1 MDFTDFS
8 NKVDDGFTLIPLI
21 KELDTIDNDAIDI
34 YAEHFDK
41 KKSFF
46 FESLEGDK
54 NWSRYTI
61 IGCSS
66 GDYIEIFGSK
76 IKKFTNFTLD
86 NELSHKNPVR
96 WIEDYFSTYKVF
108 IAENL
113 PSFCG
118 GFVGHFSF
126 ESVCFFEESIIRKK
140 QLNDINA
147 PDISLIICKDFIV
160 FDKVN
165 NKIFIVVFSDNTESG
180 YKVSQKK
187 INNYETLINKKLI
200 KKQPYKSSKKL
211 IIKDDFEKADFLKA
225 VNDIKKYINS
235 GDVMQVVLSQ
245 RMTIDFEEEPIDFYR
260 ELRRINPSPYMYYLN
275 MGDYTVVGSSPE
287 ILARL
292 ENRKVTVRPIAGTRP
307 RGDSPIQ
314 DKKNEVDLINDK
326 KELAEHLMLIDLGRN
341 DIGRICKTGTVNLT
355 DKMII
360 EKYSHVMHIV
370 SNVEGTL
377 GPKHSMFDVLRATFP
392 AGTVSGA
399 PKIRALQIIFELENI
414 NRGIYAGAIGYF
426 GWNGNMDTAIAI
438 RTCVIKSNKLYIQCG
453 AGIVYD
459 SIPEN
464 EWDETI
470 NKGKAIIRALEKLR
484 EYE

>member
-1 MDFTDFS
+1 MNFSDFLS
-8 NKVDDGFTLIPLI
+8 KVNDGFTLIPLI
-21 KELDTIDNDAIDI
+21 KEIDKIDNDAIDI
-34 YAEHFDK
+34 YAQHFDE

-66 GDYIEIFGSK
+66 GDYIEVTGHE
-76 IKKFTNFTLD
+76 IKKFNNYKLERKFTD
-86 NELSHKNPVR
+86 NNPVK
-96 WIEDYFSTYKVF
+96 WLEDFFSSHKVF
-108 IAENL
+108 IAKNL

-126 ESVCFFEESIIRKK
+126 ESVCFFEDSIIRKK
-140 QLNDINA
+140 QSNDINA
-147 PDISLIICKDFIV
+147 PDISLIICKEFIV

-165 NKIFIVVFSDNTESG
+165 NKIYIVVFSDNSESS
-180 YKVSQKK
+180 YKTSQKK
-187 INNYETLINKKLI
+187 INHYQNLINKKII
-200 KKQPYKSSKKL
+200 KKENRKSSKNM
-211 IIKDDFEKADFLKA
+211 IIKNDFEKDDFLKA
-225 VNDIKKYINS
+225 VKDIKTYITS

-245 RMTIDFEEEPIDFYR
+245 RMTINFEEEPIDFYR
-260 ELRRINPSPYMYYLN
+260 ELRKINPSPYMYYLN
-275 MGDYTVVGSSPE
+275 MGDYIVVGSSPE

-292 ENRKVTVRPIAGTRP
+292 ENSKVTVRPIAGTRP
-307 RGDSPIQ
+307 RGGTPTQ
-314 DKKNEVDLINDK
+314 DKEYELDLMNDK

-341 DIGRICKTGTVNLT
+341 DIGRICDTGTINLT
-355 DKMII
+355 DRMII

-370 SNVEGTL
+370 SNVEGRIK
-377 GPKHSMFDVLRATFP
+377 PKLSMFDVLKATFP

-399 PKIRALQIIFELENI
+399 PKIRALQIIFELESI

-438 RTCVIKSNKLYIQCG
+438 RTCIIKSNKLYIQCG
-453 AGIVYD
+453 AGIVHD
-459 SIPEN
+459 SVPES

-484 EYE
+484 EHK

>member
-1 MDFTDFS
+1 MDFSDFS

-21 KELDTIDNDAIDI
+21 KELDEIDNDAIDL
-34 YAEHFDK
+34 YAEHFDN

-61 IGCSS
+61 IGCPS
-66 GDYIEIFGSK
+66 GDYIEIFGNK
-76 IKKFTNFTLD
+76 IKKFSNFALD
-86 NELSHKNPVR
+86 NELNHENPIA
-96 WIEDYFSTYKVF
+96 WLEDYFSSYKVF
-108 IAENL
+108 IARNL

-126 ESVCFFEESIIRKK
+126 ESVCFFEESVARKE
-140 QLNDINA
+140 QSNDINA
-147 PDISLIICKDFIV
+147 PDISLILCKEFIV

-165 NKIFIVVFSDNTESG
+165 NKVYIVVFSDNSKSA
-180 YKVSQKK
+180 YMISQKK
-187 INNYETLINKKLI
+187 IKHYEALI
-200 KKQPYKSSKKL
+200 KKQLTKKEPLKSSKTLTIKNDFQ
-211 IIKDDFEKADFLKA
+211 KDDFIEA
-225 VNDIKKYINS
+225 VKDIKKYITS

-245 RMTIDFEEEPIDFYR
+245 RMTIDFEEKPIDFYR
-260 ELRRINPSPYMYYLN
+260 ELRKINPSPYMYYLN

-292 ENRKVTVRPIAGTRP
+292 ENDKVTVRPIAGTRP
-307 RGDSPIQ
+307 RGNSQ
-314 DKKNEVDLINDK
+314 TLDKDYEIDLINDK

-341 DIGRICKTGTVNLT
+341 DIGRICETGTVELT
-355 DKMII
+355 DQMII

-370 SNVEGTL
+370 SNVEGKIKPSL
-377 GPKHSMFDVLRATFP
+377 SMFDVLKATFP

-414 NRGIYAGAIGYF
+414 NRGIYAGAIGYL

-484 EYE
+484 E

>member
-1 MDFTDFS
+1 MDFSDFS
-8 NKVDDGFTLIPLI
+8 NKVDDGFTLIPII
-21 KELDTIDNDAIDI
+21 KELDEIDNDAIDL
-34 YAEHFDK
+34 YAEHFDN

-61 IGCSS
+61 IGCPS
-66 GDYIEIFGSK
+66 GDYIEIFGNK
-76 IKKFTNFTLD
+76 IKKFSNFALD
-86 NELSHKNPVR
+86 DELNHENPIA
-96 WIEDYFSTYKVF
+96 WLEDYFSSYKVF
-108 IAENL
+108 IARNL

-126 ESVCFFEESIIRKK
+126 ESVCFFEESVTRKK
-140 QLNDINA
+140 QSNDINA
-147 PDISLIICKDFIV
+147 PDISLILCKEFIV

-165 NKIFIVVFSDNTESG
+165 NKVYIVVFSNISKSA
-180 YKVSQKK
+180 YMISQNKIKHYEALLNRQLTKK
-187 INNYETLINKKLI
+187 EPL
-200 KKQPYKSSKKL
+200 KSSKTLTIKNDFE
-211 IIKDDFEKADFLKA
+211 KDDFIEA
-225 VNDIKKYINS
+225 VKDIKKYITS

-245 RMTIDFEEEPIDFYR
+245 RMTIDFEEKPIDFYR
-260 ELRRINPSPYMYYLN
+260 ELRKINPSPYMYYLN

-292 ENRKVTVRPIAGTRP
+292 ENDKVTVRPIAGTRP
-307 RGDSPIQ
+307 RGDSQ
-314 DKKNEVDLINDK
+314 TLDKNYEIDLLNDK

-341 DIGRICKTGTVNLT
+341 DIGRICETGTVQLT
-355 DKMII
+355 DQMII

-370 SNVEGTL
+370 SNVEGKIKPSL
-377 GPKHSMFDVLRATFP
+377 SMFDVLKATFP

-414 NRGIYAGAIGYF
+414 NRGIYAGAIGYL

-484 EYE
+484 E

>member
-8 NKVDDGFTLIPLI
+8 KKVDDGFTLIPLI
-21 KELDTIDNDAIDI
+21 KEIDEIGNDAIDL
-34 YAEHFDK
+34 YAEHFDE

-66 GDYIEIFGSK
+66 GDFIEIFGNK
-76 IKKFTNFTLD
+76 IKKFNNFKLE
-86 NELSHKNPVR
+86 NELNHDKPLR
-96 WIEDYFSTYKVF
+96 WLEEHFLSYKVF
-108 IAENL
+108 IAKNL

-126 ESVCFFEESIIRKK
+126 ESVCFFEESVIRKK
-140 QLNDINA
+140 QYNDVNT
-147 PDISLIICKDFIV
+147 PDISLIICKEFIV

-165 NKIFIVVFSDNTESG
+165 NKIFIVVFSDDSESG
-180 YKVSQKK
+180 YKASQNK
-187 INNYETLINKKLI
+187 INEYETLLNTELTTKEPK
-200 KKQPYKSSKKL
+200 KSSKDM
-211 IIKDDFEKADFLKA
+211 IIENDFKKNDFLKA
-225 VNDIKKYINS
+225 VKDIKKYIIS

-245 RMTIDFEEEPIDFYR
+245 RMTIDFNEKPIDFYR
-260 ELRRINPSPYMYYLN
+260 ELRKINPSPYMYYLN

-292 ENRKVTVRPIAGTRP
+292 ENNKVTVRPIAGTRP
-307 RGDSPIQ
+307 RGSSPESDKDYEADLLHDS
-314 DKKNEVDLINDK
+314 

-341 DIGRICKTGTVNLT
+341 DIGRICETGSVELT
-355 DKMII
+355 DQMII

-370 SNVEGTL
+370 SNVEGKL
-377 GPKHSMFDVLRATFP
+377 KPELSMFDVLRATFP

-399 PKIRALQIIFELENI
+399 PKIRALQIIFELESI
-414 NRGIYAGAIGYF
+414 NRGIYAGAIGYL
-426 GWNGNMDTAIAI
+426 GWNGNMDTAISI
-438 RTCVIKSNKLYIQCG
+438 RTCVIKSNKLHIQCG

-470 NKGKAIIRALEKLR
+470 NKGKAIIKALEKLR
-484 EYE
+484 E

>member
-1 MDFTDFS
+1 MDFSDFL

-21 KELDTIDNDAIDI
+21 REIDKIDNDAIDI
-34 YAEHFDK
+34 YAEHFDE

-66 GDYIEIFGSK
+66 GDYIEIFGSN
-76 IKKFTNFTLD
+76 IKKFSNFILEKEITD
-86 NELSHKNPVR
+86 HNPMA
-96 WIEDYFSTYKVF
+96 WLENFFSSYKVF
-108 IAENL
+108 IANNL

-126 ESVCFFEESIIRKK
+126 ESVCFFEDSVIRKK
-140 QLNDINA
+140 QYNDINA
-147 PDISLIICKDFIV
+147 PDISLIICKEFIV

-165 NKIFIVVFSDNTESG
+165 NKIFIVVFSDNSETG
-180 YKVSQKK
+180 YNQSQEK
-187 INNYETLINKKLI
+187 INHYETLINKEII
-200 KKQPYKSSKKL
+200 KKENQLSSKSM
-211 IIKDDFEKADFLKA
+211 IIKNDFEKKDFLKA
-225 VNDIKKYINS
+225 VNQIKKYINS

-245 RMTIDFEEEPIDFYR
+245 RMTIDFEENPIDFYR
-260 ELRRINPSPYMYYLN
+260 ELRKINPSPYMYYLN
-275 MGDYTVVGSSPE
+275 MGNYTVVGSSPE
-287 ILARL
+287 ILVRL
-292 ENRKVTVRPIAGTRP
+292 ENKKVTVRPIAGTRP
-307 RGDSPIQ
+307 RGNTPAI
-314 DKKNEVDLINDK
+314 DKNNEDDLINDK

-341 DIGRICKTGTVNLT
+341 DIGRICETGSVDLT
-355 DKMII
+355 DKMLI

-370 SNVEGTL
+370 SNVEGKIKPNL
-377 GPKHSMFDVLRATFP
+377 SMFDVLKATFP

-414 NRGIYAGAIGYF
+414 NRGIYAGAIGYL

-438 RTCVIKSNKLYIQCG
+438 RTCVIRSNKLYIQCG

-464 EWDETI
+464 EWEETI

-484 EYE
+484 E

>member
-1 MDFTDFS
+1 MEFNEFLKKA
-8 NKVDDGFTLIPLI
+8 NEGYKLIPII
-21 KELDTIDNDAIDI
+21 KEIESFDREAIDI
-34 YAEHFDK
+34 YSNHFDE

-66 GDYIEIFGSK
+66 GDFIEIYGNEIHRFSNFFCEEK
-76 IKKFTNFTLD
+76 IKHSNPIEWLEECFNKFKAYIP
-86 NELSHKNPVR
+86 S
-96 WIEDYFSTYKVF
+96 
-108 IAENL
+108 NL
-113 PSFCG
+113 PAFSG

-126 ESVCFFEESIIRKK
+126 ESVCFFEDTIKRKE
-140 QLNDINA
+140 QTNDINA

-160 FDKVN
+160 FDKTH
-165 NKIFIVVFSDNTESG
+165 NKVFIVVFSDNSKKG
-180 YKVSQKK
+180 YDDSNEKVS
-187 INNYETLINKKLI
+187 NYEKLLVTDLHLNDHA
-200 KKQPYKSSKKL
+200 KAVQKTTVKYDFER
-211 IIKDDFEKADFLKA
+211 DDFISA
-225 VNDIKKYINS
+225 VKKIKKYISS

-245 RMTIDFEEEPIDFYR
+245 RMMIDFPEKPINFYR
-260 ELRRINPSPYMYYLN
+260 ELRQINPSPYMYYLN

-287 ILARL
+287 ILVRL
-292 ENRKVTVRPIAGTRP
+292 EDKKVTVRPIAGTRP
-307 RGDSPIQ
+307 RGDSKESDDNYEI
-314 DKKNEVDLINDK
+314 DLLRDN

-341 DIGRICKTGTVNLT
+341 DIGRICETGSIKLT
-355 DKMII
+355 DQMII
-360 EKYSHVMHIV
+360 ERYSHVMHMV
-370 SNVEGTL
+370 SNVEG
-377 GPKHSMFDVLRATFP
+377 SINSDSSIFDVLRATFP

-414 NRGIYAGAIGYF
+414 TRGIYAGAIGYL

-459 SIPEN
+459 SIPES

-470 NKGKAIIRALEKLR
+470 NKGKAIIKAVEKLR
-484 EYE
+484 GR

>member
-21 KELDTIDNDAIDI
+21 KELDKIDNDAIDL
-34 YAEHFDK
+34 YTEHFDN

-61 IGCSS
+61 IGCPS
-66 GDYIEIFGSK
+66 GDYIEIYGKK
-76 IKKFTNFTLD
+76 IRKFNNFSIEE
-86 NELSHKNPVR
+86 ELNHENPVT
-96 WIEDYFSTYKVF
+96 WLEEYFSSYKVF
-108 IAENL
+108 VAENL

-126 ESVCFFEESIIRKK
+126 ESVCFFEESVLRKR
-140 QLNDINA
+140 QSNDINA
-147 PDISLIICKDFIV
+147 PDISLIICKEFIV

-165 NKIFIVVFSDNTESG
+165 NKIFIVVFSENSKSA
-180 YKVSQKK
+180 YQASQDK
-187 INNYETLINKKLI
+187 IKYYETLINNELI
-200 KKQPYKSSKKL
+200 KKEPQKLSKDMT
-211 IIKDDFEKADFLKA
+211 IKYDFQKDEFLKA
-225 VNDIKKYINS
+225 VKDIKKYINS

-245 RMTIDFEEEPIDFYR
+245 RMTITFQENPIDFYR
-260 ELRRINPSPYMYYLN
+260 ELRKINPSPYMYYLN

-292 ENRKVTVRPIAGTRP
+292 ENDKVTVRPIAGTRP
-307 RGDSPIQ
+307 RGDNPTS
-314 DKKNEVDLINDK
+314 DKNYEVDLINDK

-341 DIGRICKTGTVNLT
+341 DIGRICETGTVDLT
-355 DKMII
+355 DQMII

-370 SNVEGTL
+370 SNVEGKIKPEL
-377 GPKHSMFDVLRATFP
+377 SMFDVLRATFP

-453 AGIVYD
+453 AGIVHD
-459 SIPEN
+459 SVPEN

-484 EYE
+484 E

>member
-414 NRGIYAGAIGYF
+414 NRGIYAGAIGYL

>member
-8 NKVDDGFTLIPLI
+8 NKVNDGFTLIPLI
-21 KELDTIDNDAIDI
+21 KELDEIKNDAIDL
-34 YAEHFDK
+34 YSEHFDD

-66 GDYIEIFGSK
+66 GDYIEIFDNK
-76 IKKFTNFTLD
+76 IRKFSNFTLD
-86 NELSHKNPVR
+86 IESDHENPVK
-96 WIEDYFSTYKVF
+96 WLEDYFLSYKVY
-108 IAENL
+108 IPDNL

-126 ESVCFFEESIIRKK
+126 ESVCFLEESVIRKK
-140 QLNDINA
+140 QHNDINA
-147 PDISLIICKDFIV
+147 PDISLIICKEFIV
-160 FDKVN
+160 FDKVH
-165 NKIFIVVFSDNTESG
+165 NKVFIVVFSDNTKSA
-180 YKVSQKK
+180 YKAALDKIKNYENLLTKELTKK
-187 INNYETLINKKLI
+187 IPTKYSKGMAI
-200 KKQPYKSSKKL
+200 KNDFE
-211 IIKDDFEKADFLKA
+211 KDDFMKA
-225 VNDIKKYINS
+225 VRDIKKYINS

-245 RMTIDFEEEPIDFYR
+245 RMTIDFEERPIDFYR
-260 ELRRINPSPYMYYLN
+260 ELRKINPSPYMYYLN
-275 MGDYTVVGSSPE
+275 MGHYTVVGSSPE

-292 ENRKVTVRPIAGTRP
+292 ENNKVTVRPIAGTRP
-307 RGDSPIQ
+307 RGDNQKS
-314 DKKNEVDLINDK
+314 DKNYELDLINDK

-341 DIGRICKTGTVNLT
+341 DIGRICETGTVDLT
-355 DKMII
+355 DQMII

-370 SNVEGTL
+370 SNVEGQL
-377 GPKHSMFDVLRATFP
+377 KPNHSMFDVLRATFP

-414 NRGIYAGAIGYF
+414 NRGIYAGAIGYM

-438 RTCVIKSNKLYIQCG
+438 RTCIIKSNKLYIQCG
-453 AGIVYD
+453 AGIVHD
-459 SIPEN
+459 SVPEN

-484 EYE
+484 E

>member
-399 PKIRALQIIFELENI
+399 PKIRALQIIFEIENI

>member
-8 NKVDDGFTLIPLI
+8 NKIDDGFTLIPLI

-126 ESVCFFEESIIRKK
+126 ESVCFFEQSIIRKK

>member
-1 MDFTDFS
+1 MDFSDFS

-21 KELDTIDNDAIDI
+21 KELDEIDNDAIDL
-34 YAEHFDK
+34 YAEHFDN

-61 IGCSS
+61 IGCPS
-66 GDYIEIFGSK
+66 GDYIEIFGNK
-76 IKKFTNFTLD
+76 IKKFSNFALD
-86 NELSHKNPVR
+86 DELNYENPIA
-96 WIEDYFSTYKVF
+96 WLEDYFSSYKVF
-108 IAENL
+108 IARNL

-126 ESVCFFEESIIRKK
+126 ESVCFFEESVARKK
-140 QLNDINA
+140 QSNDINA
-147 PDISLIICKDFIV
+147 PDISLILCKEFIV

-165 NKIFIVVFSDNTESG
+165 NKVYIVVFSENSKSA
-180 YKVSQKK
+180 YMISQKK
-187 INNYETLINKKLI
+187 IKHYEALI
-200 KKQPYKSSKKL
+200 KKQLTKKEPLKSSKTLTIKNDFQ
-211 IIKDDFEKADFLKA
+211 KDDFIEA
-225 VNDIKKYINS
+225 VKDIKKYIAS

-245 RMTIDFEEEPIDFYR
+245 RMTIDFEEKPIDFYR
-260 ELRRINPSPYMYYLN
+260 ELRKINPSPYMYYLN

-292 ENRKVTVRPIAGTRP
+292 ENDKVTVRPIAGTRP
-307 RGDSPIQ
+307 RGNSETL
-314 DKKNEVDLINDK
+314 DKDYEIDLINDK

-341 DIGRICKTGTVNLT
+341 DIGRICETGTVELT
-355 DKMII
+355 DQMII

-370 SNVEGTL
+370 SNVEGKIKPSL
-377 GPKHSMFDVLRATFP
+377 SMFDVLKATFP

-414 NRGIYAGAIGYF
+414 NRGIYAGAIGYL

-484 EYE
+484 E